1 MQPSALEGR
10 GGRLEAVHTVDGP
23 MRSEWDCGAGSMDP
37 PRGKCPEFAGKR
49 FTFPTKGWD
58 EKGGGEKGQWG
69 ERAAGE
75 K

>member
-1 MQPSALEGR
+1 
-10 GGRLEAVHTVDGP
+10 
-23 MRSEWDCGAGSMDP
+23 MRSEWDCGAGSMDS

-69 ERAAGE
+69 EKAAGE

>member
-1 MQPSALEGR
+1 
-10 GGRLEAVHTVDGP
+10 
-23 MRSEWDCGAGSMDP
+23 MDP
-37 PRGKCPEFAGKR
+37 PRGSALNLRENGSLSRRKAETRNEKGR
-49 FTFPTKGWD
+49 RKGWD